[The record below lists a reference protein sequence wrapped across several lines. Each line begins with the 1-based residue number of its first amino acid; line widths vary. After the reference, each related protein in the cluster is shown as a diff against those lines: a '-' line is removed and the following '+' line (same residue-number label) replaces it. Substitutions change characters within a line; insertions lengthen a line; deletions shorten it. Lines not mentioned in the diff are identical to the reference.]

1 MGTLRSEGKK
11 VRELRDWQKTI
22 FQVLEFLIFLS
33 FVWLTQKI
41 FHFDVKIAMYISM
54 ALVFLWSA
62 RYGLLIFISCLLIF
76 EVSVLI
82 AKGIVIEGEL
92 KIFTIAVGVTL
103 GTIGET
109 FNRQIKDLRNEI
121 EKAELEKNELIQGID
136 RMKAIITQLQSRI
149 YFEGEGLIVLL
160 ERLKELEILDF
171 DEMLTRAV
179 EVVAQF
185 FELDSLNL
193 YRYEEK
199 QFLRFVAGVGSKK
212 LPNALEVSR
221 SKVIEDALENGYST
235 LPRVLFKKE
244 ITSFEPFFAVTIG
257 EGDNLFG
264 VLVVEDVSFD
274 KFSEVLVRYVKAV
287 ADWMYANAKIILEQD
302 KIMQLKHKK
311 DDGTWDEVYY
321 LKKREVLEKRKRRF
335 NIPYEEI
342 CLKYKAE
349 VHDEIVRKFRK
360 SDVLFAE
367 RENGFVVLK
376 ALLPVC
382 DQKGKERLLERL
394 ARIHDFETC

>member
-1 MGTLRSEGKK
+1 MRTLRSEQKK
-11 VRELRDWQKTI
+11 AKELRDWQKTI
-22 FQVLEFLIFLS
+22 LQVLEFLIFLS
-33 FVWLTQKI
+33 FVWLIQRG

-54 ALVFLWSA
+54 ALVLLWSA

-76 EVSVLI
+76 EVSALI
-82 AKGIVIEGEL
+82 VKEIVIEGEL
-92 KIFTIAVGVTL
+92 RIFTIAVGVTL
-103 GTIGET
+103 GIIGET
-109 FNRQIKDLRNEI
+109 FNRQIRELRNEI

-136 RMKAIITQLQSRI
+136 RMKAIIAQLQSRV

-171 DEMLTRAV
+171 DEMLTRSV

-185 FELDSLNL
+185 FELESLSL
-193 YRYEEK
+193 YRCENK
-199 QFLRFVAGVGSKK
+199 GFLRYVAGIGPKK

-221 SKVIEDALENGYST
+221 CKVIEDAMEKGYST
-235 LPRVLFKKE
+235 LPNVLLTKE
-244 ITSFEPFFAVTIG
+244 ISSFEPFFAIVMG
-257 EGDNLFG
+257 EASNPFG
-264 VLVVEDVSFD
+264 VLVVEDVSYE
-274 KFSEVLVRYVKAV
+274 KFSEVLVRYIKAV
-287 ADWMYANAKIILEQD
+287 ADWMCANAKIILEQD

-321 LKKREVLEKRKRRF
+321 LKKREILEQRKRRF
-335 NIPYEEI
+335 NILYEEI